1 MVLRGVSQPEQHHNV
16 QVVLLGPAV
25 GRIRKVRAENPERD
39 PKKPCVHVG
48 IPIPYAHRI
57 PTLDNIVIYG
67 GDTVGIRRDYG
78 QAPYVMELML
88 VTI

>member
-1 MVLRGVSQPEQHHNV
+1 MQPAEGLGIRNCTKTGHSGSPSPQLSGSGHKFDDVSP
-16 QVVLLGPAV
+16 
-25 GRIRKVRAENPERD
+25 
-39 PKKPCVHVG
+39 
-48 IPIPYAHRI
+48 PYAHRI

-88 VTI
+88 VTTKYPNS

>member
-1 MVLRGVSQPEQHHNV
+1 MNTSRPKPQYMNITLSRPDTFYDDVSP
-16 QVVLLGPAV
+16 
-25 GRIRKVRAENPERD
+25 
-39 PKKPCVHVG
+39 
-48 IPIPYAHRI
+48 PYPHRI

-88 VTI
+88 VAA

>member
-1 MVLRGVSQPEQHHNV
+1 MSCDPMNWR
-16 QVVLLGPAV
+16 
-25 GRIRKVRAENPERD
+25 VRAQAAESLIASRSSLSGSGHKFDDVSP
-39 PKKPCVHVG
+39 
-48 IPIPYAHRI
+48 PYAHRS

-88 VTI
+88 VTT

>member
-1 MVLRGVSQPEQHHNV
+1 VETFWIVGLQINALRSHPPLNHEISVSGSGHKFDDVSP
-16 QVVLLGPAV
+16 
-25 GRIRKVRAENPERD
+25 
-39 PKKPCVHVG
+39 
-48 IPIPYAHRI
+48 PYAHRI

-88 VTI
+88 VTTKVGRRGA